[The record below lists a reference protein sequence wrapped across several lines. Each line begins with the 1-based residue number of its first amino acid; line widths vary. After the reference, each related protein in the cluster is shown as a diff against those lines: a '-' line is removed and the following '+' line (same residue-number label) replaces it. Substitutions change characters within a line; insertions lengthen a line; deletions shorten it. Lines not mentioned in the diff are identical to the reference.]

1 MRETL
6 KLINKR
12 TEINEN
18 ELREERGAGIK
29 RNVVMNNIFRG
40 NNRDYTSVKQ
50 NQAI

>member
-29 RNVVMNNIFRG
+29 RNVVMIISSEEI
-40 NNRDYTSVKQ
+40 TE
-50 NQAI
+50 ITHL